1 MLPEAQGEAH
11 LVLFIKEKSNPVIHV
26 VLYEPEIP
34 ANTGNIIR
42 LCANTGA
49 QLHLVKPLGFELDDK
64 KLRRAGLDYH
74 EWAHMNVWENF
85 QDCLAHLKEKGI
97 DMDAIYPLTTK
108 GSETPH
114 TSNLNRPVALLMGPE
129 TRGLPEDVRMMF
141 PKEHWIR
148 LPMAP
153 NSRSLN
159 LSNATAVI
167 LYEVWRQQDFKAL
180 V

>member
-1 MLPEAQGEAH
+1 M
-11 LVLFIKEKSNPVIHV
+11 IHV

-64 KLRRAGLDYH
+64 KLKRAGLDYR
-74 EWAHMNVWENF
+74 EWARMLIWDNIEL
-85 QDCLAHLKEKGI
+85 CLADLKSKGVEHVF
-97 DMDAIYPLTTK
+97 PLTTK
-108 GSETPH
+108 GSATPH
-114 TSNLNRPVALLMGPE
+114 TVDLNRPVALLMGPE
-129 TRGLPEDVRMMF
+129 TRGLPEHVRMMF
-141 PKEHWIR
+141 PQEQWIR
-148 LPMAP
+148 LPMAE

-167 LYEVWRQQDFKAL
+167 VYEAWRQQGFKVL